1 MAPVEKAKKAAKSA
15 KKGKKHP
22 LNSYLKGGILRYSKS
37 QMYKRRALYRLK
49 GKKHPVVKK
58 EKVPIKKVKKI
69 GGPKNGGERTVYLRK
84 PKANY
89 PTKTFVKKRPSKA
102 NFSEH
107 KRNTRRNLKPG
118 TVLILLAGRHQGKRV
133 VLLKTLNSGLLLV
146 TGPFALNSC
155 PLRRVSQ
162 RFVIGT
168 STRVDLGSFQVPE
181 HLNDTYFR
189 RLKAKKEKKSGE
201 ADIFAAKKE
210 RFVPNEQRKKDQK
223 EVDSA
228 LLKAIKANPDG
239 KFFKKYLQNMFA
251 LHSSQ
256 YPHRLRF

>member
-1 MAPVEKAKKAAKSA
+1 MAPVENAKKSA
-15 KKGKKHP
+15 KTAKKNHKHP
-22 LNSYLKGGILRYSKS
+22 VNKYLSGGILRYSKS

-49 GKKHPVVKK
+49 NVKQPIVPK
-58 EKVPIKKVKKI
+58 TKQPIKKVKKI
-69 GGPKNGGERTVYLRK
+69 NGPKNGGERTVYLKK

-89 PTKTFVKKRPSKA
+89 PTKRFVKKRPAKSL
-102 NFSEH
+102 FSNH
-107 KRNTRRNLKPG
+107 KRNIRRNLTPG
-118 TVLILLAGRHQGKRV
+118 RVLILLAGRHQGKRV
-133 VLLKTLNSGLLLV
+133 VLLKVLTSGLLLV

-155 PLRRVSQ
+155 PLRRISQ

-168 STRVDLGSFQVPE
+168 SSKVNLGDLKVPE
-181 HLNDTYFR
+181 HLNDAYFR
-189 RLKAKKEKKSGE
+189 RLKIKKDKKSGE
-201 ADIFAAKKE
+201 GDIFAVKKE

-223 EVDSA
+223 EVDA
-228 LLKAIKANPDG
+228 AVLKAIKAHPEG

>member
-1 MAPVEKAKKAAKSA
+1 MAPTGNAKKVAKTA

-22 LNSYLKGGILRYSKS
+22 VNTLLKGGVLRYSKA

-49 GKKHPVVKK
+49 DKKHPVVQKT
-58 EKVPIKKVKKI
+58 KVPIKKVKKI

-84 PKANY
+84 PKANF
-89 PTKTFVKKRPSKA
+89 PTKTFIKKRPGKA
-102 NFSEH
+102 NYSEH
-107 KRNTRRNLKPG
+107 KRTTRHNLKPG

-133 VLLKTLNSGLLLV
+133 VLLKSLNSGLLLV

-162 RFVIGT
+162 RYVIGT
-168 STRVDLGSFQVPE
+168 SSRVDLGAYKVPE
-181 HLNDTYFR
+181 HLNDAYFR

-228 LLKAIKANPDG
+228 LLKLIKAHPDG

-256 YPHRLRF
+256 FPHRMRW